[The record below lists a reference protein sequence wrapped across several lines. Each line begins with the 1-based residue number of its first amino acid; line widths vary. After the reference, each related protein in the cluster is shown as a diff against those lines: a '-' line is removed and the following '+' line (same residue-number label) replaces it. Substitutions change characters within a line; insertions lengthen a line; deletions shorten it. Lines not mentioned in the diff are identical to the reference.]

1 MPSCRRRF
9 EVHTYPWFDSAT
21 RGVNFPAMLAA
32 LQQLPPRSIVLLHPC
47 CHNPTGA
54 DLTREQWDRVIE
66 VLIGRELIPFLDIAY
81 QGFGRGLD
89 EDAYAI
95 RAIASAGLTAL
106 VSNSFSKIFRCTASA
121 SAACRWSVTTPM
133 PPGACWAS

>member
-1 MPSCRRRF
+1 
-9 EVHTYPWFDSAT
+9 
-21 RGVNFPAMLAA
+21 MLAA

-133 PPGACWAS
+133 PLGACWAS

>member
-1 MPSCRRRF
+1 
-9 EVHTYPWFDSAT
+9 VHTYPWFDRAT

-54 DLTREQWDRVIE
+54 DLTPEQWDRVIE

-95 RAIASAGLTAL
+95 RAIASAGL
-106 VSNSFSKIFRCTASA
+106 
-121 SAACRWSVTTPM
+121 
-133 PPGACWAS
+133 

>member
-1 MPSCRRRF
+1 M
-9 EVHTYPWFDSAT
+9 
-21 RGVNFPAMLAA
+21 
-32 LQQLPPRSIVLLHPC
+32 
-47 CHNPTGA
+47 
-54 DLTREQWDRVIE
+54 IE

-106 VSNSFSKIFRCTASA
+106 VSNSFSKIFSLYGERV
-121 SAACRWSVTTPM
+121 AACRWSVTTPM